1 MNVLWSLVLLA
12 TVAFSIAVPLFFGH
26 GLIAHDNKWFM
37 LAAVCL
43 LIAGALM
50 FVQVRFRRDRGH
62 VHH

>member
-12 TVAFSIAVPLFFGH
+12 SVAFSIAVPLFFGH
-26 GLIAHDNKWFM
+26 ALIAHDNKWFM
-37 LAAVCL
+37 LAGLCL

-50 FVQVRFRRDRGH
+50 FVQVRFRRDREH